1 MKNFFLPFFI
11 LLSQLVFSQTSSLS
25 GNIILDDGD
34 VAIGAN
40 IFIKDLNLGTS
51 SDINGDYNLYG
62 IKNGKYEITISY
74 IGYRSISKSITFND
88 KTIQFDTILVV
99 DGVNLDQVVVV
110 GYGTQIKKEI
120 SSSILI

>member
-110 GYGTQIKKEI
+110 GYGCRLYT
-120 SSSILI
+120 SPSPRD